1 MQSPV
6 KQAIL
11 EELDTYKEEEK
22 NIFFSIL
29 FFLSFLFLRQKS
41 ICELKIKDNLSG
53 WMSWLMTSNPQTYQT
68 FSHSWRKSESLTSS
82 VC

>member
-22 NIFFSIL
+22 NIFFL
-29 FFLSFLFLRQKS
+29 FFSFFLIFKTEKHLWAKDKRQS
-41 ICELKIKDNLSG
+41 LWLNELTNDEQPPNIPNI
-53 WMSWLMTSNPQTYQT
+53 
-68 FSHSWRKSESLTSS
+68 
-82 VC
+82 

>member
-29 FFLSFLFLRQKS
+29 FFLSFFLIFKT
-41 ICELKIKDNLSG
+41 EKHL
-53 WMSWLMTSNPQTYQT
+53 
-68 FSHSWRKSESLTSS
+68 
-82 VC
+82 

>member
-22 NIFFSIL
+22 NIFFLFFS

-53 WMSWLMTSNPQTYQT
+53 
-68 FSHSWRKSESLTSS
+68 
-82 VC
+82 

>member
-22 NIFFSIL
+22 NIFFL
-29 FFLSFLFLRQKS
+29 FFLSYF
-41 ICELKIKDNLSG
+41 
-53 WMSWLMTSNPQTYQT
+53 
-68 FSHSWRKSESLTSS
+68 
-82 VC
+82 